1 MGNPRPSTMVGRKT
15 VNPFEFFVDLP
26 RFDEAKCA
34 EIEDKDL
41 FFPDGRS
48 QEAERLHQLRTICS
62 SCIHAKECLE
72 YALEKQMP
80 YGFWGGKSP
89 SEREAAKVAQDKN
102 FAFKGMALTIV
113 KLHAKK
119 VSANEIAA
127 QLDTSVSYV
136 RRVLQK
142 LAATEQGAEPLHQQ
156 TKDLSKGWH

>member
-1 MGNPRPSTMVGRKT
+1 
-15 VNPFEFFVDLP
+15 VNPLEFFVDLP

-34 EIEDKDL
+34 KIEDKDF
-41 FFPDGRS
+41 FFPDGRT

-62 SCIHAKECLE
+62 SCIHEKECLD

-89 SEREAAKVAQDKN
+89 SEREAVKVAGDKN

-119 VSANEIAA
+119 VSANEIAT
-127 QLDTSVSYV
+127 QLDTSLSYV

-156 TKDLSKGWH
+156 TKDSSKGWH